1 MVMNLLYV
9 TMKTATA
16 AIKRAGGRNKDT
28 NREVYSE

>member
-16 AIKRAGGRNKDT
+16 ALKRAGGEKDT